1 MGIRMDT
8 LAGILVLAF
17 GILVGSIGVA
27 SAGVGAGLPVIPIG
41 IYLVW
46 RGYCMAKLKTSPTAS
61 DQKPD
66 SLDFE
71 RGPKGQVGIGIILLL
86 VGIGTS
92 ALIIGIPVAIV
103 GGFILCNG
111 IKHARS
117 EKHGSKFGGLGL

>member
-17 GILVGSIGVA
+17 GILVGGIGVA
-27 SAGVGAGLPVIPIG
+27 SAGVGIGLPVIPIG
-41 IYLVW
+41 IYLAW
-46 RGYCMAKLKTSPTAS
+46 RGYCMAKLAISSTAS

-71 RGPKGQVGIGIILLL
+71 RSPRGQVGIGIILLL
-86 VGIGTS
+86 IGIGTS
-92 ALIIGIPVAIV
+92 ALIIGVPVAIL
-103 GGFILCNG
+103 GCFILYKG

-117 EKHGSKFGGLGL
+117 EKHGSKFAFRS